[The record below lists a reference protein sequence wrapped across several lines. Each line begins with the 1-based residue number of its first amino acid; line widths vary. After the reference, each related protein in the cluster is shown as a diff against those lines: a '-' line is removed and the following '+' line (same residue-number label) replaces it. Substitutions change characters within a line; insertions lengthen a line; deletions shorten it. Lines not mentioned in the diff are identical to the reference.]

1 MQIYGIL
8 KNGTDELICKAE
20 IKMQTQRTDL
30 WTQGW
35 ERRRVGQ
42 IEREV
47 LTYIHYHVKNR

>member
-1 MQIYGIL
+1 MQIYGIQ
-8 KNGTDELICKAE
+8 KNDTDEFICKAE

-35 ERRRVGQ
+35 ETRRVGQ
-42 IEREV
+42 IERKV